1 MPAIE
6 KQMFIKAPPEEVF
19 DLVTRVEEFPSHVS
33 LLKEVTLT
41 GPETYHWSI
50 VVAGVELSWDGI
62 VTRRDRPHRFAWK
75 SLSGQPNSGAYEL
88 SPTDNGTLVCFKM
101 EYRFQNAW
109 LEWLLTPVLEPLM
122 NRAAGEAIAYVNGH
136 FENVGRPAGDQSV

>member
-6 KQMFIKAPPEEVF
+6 KRLLVKATPEAVF
-19 DLVTRVEEFPSHVS
+19 DLVTRVEEFPAHVS

-50 VVAGVELSWDGI
+50 VVAGIELSWDGI
-62 VTRRDRPHRFAWK
+62 VTRRERPRQFAWK

-88 SPTDNGTLVCFKM
+88 ESIGNGTLVRFRM
-101 EYRFQNAW
+101 EYRFQNTW
-109 LEWLLTPVLEPLM
+109 LEWLLTPVLESLM
-122 NRAAGEAIAYVNGH
+122 NRAAEEAIAYVKGYL
-136 FENVGRPAGDQSV
+136 ENMDRPDGD

>member
-6 KQMFIKAPPEEVF
+6 KQMLVKATPEAVF
-19 DLVTRVEEFPSHVS
+19 DLVTQVEEFPSHVA

-50 VVAGVELSWDGI
+50 VVAGIELSWDGI
-62 VTRRDRPHRFAWK
+62 VTRRERPRRFAWK

-88 SPTDNGTLVCFKM
+88 EPTENGTLVCFRM
-101 EYRFQNAW
+101 EYRFQSAW

-122 NRAAGEAIAYVNGH
+122 NRAAAEAITYVKGH
-136 FENVGRPAGDQSV
+136 LENTDHADKDQSV

>member
-6 KQMFIKAPPEEVF
+6 KEAHIRADPGTVF

-33 LLKEVTLT
+33 LLKEVTPT
-41 GPETYHWSI
+41 GPESYHWSI
-50 VVAGVELSWDGI
+50 EVAGIELSWDGI
-62 VTRRDRPHRFAWK
+62 VTERERPCRFAWK

-88 SPTDNGTLVCFKM
+88 KPIEGGTLVCFRM
-101 EYRFQNAW
+101 EYRFQHAW

-122 NRAAGEAIAYVNGH
+122 NRAAEEAIAYVKGRL
-136 FENVGRPAGDQSV
+136 ENFGPNR

>member
-6 KQMFIKAPPEEVF
+6 KRMLIKATPEAVF
-19 DLVTRVEEFPSHVS
+19 DLVTRVEEFPSHVA
-33 LLKEVTLT
+33 LLKEVTLI

-50 VVAGVELSWDGI
+50 VVAGIELSWDGV
-62 VTRRDRPHRFAWK
+62 VTRRERPRRFAWK

-88 SPTDNGTLVCFKM
+88 NPTENGTLVCFRM

-109 LEWLLTPVLEPLM
+109 LEWLLTPVLNPLM
-122 NRAAGEAIAYVNGH
+122 NRAAEDAIAYVKGYL
-136 FENVGRPAGDQSV
+136 ENVDRPAGDQPV